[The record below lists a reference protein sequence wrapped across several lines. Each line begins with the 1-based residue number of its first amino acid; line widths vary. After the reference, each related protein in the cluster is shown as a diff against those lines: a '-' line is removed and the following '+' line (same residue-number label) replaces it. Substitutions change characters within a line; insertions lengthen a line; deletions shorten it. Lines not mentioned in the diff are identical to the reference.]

1 MSADLDPLE
10 TYLASVRQHDLL
22 TAEEEVALAKIME
35 KAQRTERLLE
45 KGVIILDE
53 PSRREVARRR
63 REAREAKNK
72 FLTANLRLVVS
83 QARRKFDDS
92 GIELLDLIQAGNL
105 GLIRAVEKWDWR
117 RGTKFST
124 YAVWWIRQ
132 VITREIQNLSHT
144 IRIPVHNWEKV
155 YKYQK
160 IYNNRYEM
168 TGEPPTQEQMSQYLE
183 LPLIE
188 IRRMRDALE
197 DMVKWDE
204 ILNEPSPIFDT
215 KPQIDDPDNPTIFQE
230 TYRLVDYLEEVS
242 SMEQLRYIEE
252 SMLDQP
258 FLTRFQ
264 NLPAREQVILSLR
277 FALNG
282 NKRHTLEQIG
292 SKYGLTRER
301 IRQLEKKALSRLSHP
316 TSGLLPIE

>member
-53 PSRREVARRR
+53 PSCREVARRR
-63 REAREAKNK
+63 RGARDAKNR

-83 QARRKFDDS
+83 QAQRKFDDS

-132 VITREIQNLSHT
+132 AITQEIQNHSHT
-144 IRIPVHNWEKV
+144 IRIPVHNWKEV

-168 TGEPPTQEQMSQYLE
+168 TGEPPTPEQMSQYLE
-183 LPLIE
+183 LPLIK
-188 IRRMRDALE
+188 ILRMRDALE

-204 ILNEPSPIFDT
+204 ILNEPSPIFDS
-215 KPQIDDPDNPTIFQE
+215 KLQIDDPDNPTIFQE
-230 TYRLVDYLEEVS
+230 TYRLVDYLEDVS
-242 SMEQLRYIEE
+242 SMDQLHYIEE
-252 SMLDQP
+252 GMLDKP

-277 FALNG
+277 FVLNG
-282 NKRHTLEQIG
+282 NKRYTLEQIG

-301 IRQLEKKALSRLSHP
+301 IRQLEKKALSRLS
-316 TSGLLPIE
+316 TSGSLPME